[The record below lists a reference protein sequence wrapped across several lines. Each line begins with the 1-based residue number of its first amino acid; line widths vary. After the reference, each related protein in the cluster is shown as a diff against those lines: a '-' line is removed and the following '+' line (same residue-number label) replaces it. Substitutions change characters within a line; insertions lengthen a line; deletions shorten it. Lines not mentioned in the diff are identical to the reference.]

1 MNELK
6 LVLKVMLFSA
16 LLLMFSQIYIGGET
30 IESRSSRWLTESSTA
45 RYLQGVANGAIKA
58 SRTFLY
64 SSKQTMSETL
74 ESFQNG
80 KSESSTDREPSD
92 RRSSY

>member
-30 IESRSSRWLTESSTA
+30 IENRSSRWLTQSSTA
-45 RYLQGVANGAIKA
+45 KYLQGVASGAIKA
-58 SRTFLY
+58 SRTFFS
-64 SSKQTMSETL
+64 SSKQTMTETL
-74 ESFQNG
+74 ESFQSG
-80 KSESSTDREPSD
+80 KSESSTDRENSD
-92 RRSSY
+92 NRSSY